1 MAKHLTASDITII
14 KNTLHLWKG
23 KLTWEALCIEVAS
36 FIGKKPSRQSLNMYE
51 DIVAAYLMKKKMIQE
66 NHVAPKKPASLKI
79 AAQRIRHLEKNMEIL
94 EQQNNRYK
102 EQFTLWQYN
111 AYKCGMKL
119 HQLNAPLPEKKKG
132 CKLKQTA

>member
-1 MAKHLTASDITII
+1 MAKHLTSADITII
-14 KNTLHLWKG
+14 KKILHVWKG
-23 KLTWEALCIEVAS
+23 KLTWEALCIEVAPS
-36 FIGKKPSRQSLNMYE
+36 IGKKPTRQSLNMHE
-51 DIVAAYLMKKKMIQE
+51 DIVAAYLMKKKTIQASRI
-66 NHVAPKKPASLKI
+66 VLKKPASLKI
-79 AAQRIRHLEKNMEIL
+79 AAQRIRHLENSMEIL

>member
-1 MAKHLTASDITII
+1 MAKHLTSADITII
-14 KNTLHLWKG
+14 KKILHVWKG
-23 KLTWEALCIEVAS
+23 KLTWEALCIEVAPS
-36 FIGKKPSRQSLNMYE
+36 IGKKPTRQSLNMHE
-51 DIVAAYLMKKKMIQE
+51 DIVEAYLMKKKTIQTSRI
-66 NHVAPKKPASLKI
+66 VLKKPASLKI
-79 AAQRIRHLEKNMEIL
+79 AAQRIRNIENSMAIL
-94 EQQNNRYK
+94 ERQNNLYK